1 MLKKVQQI
9 FRIIVL
15 CIVFFT
21 TTVVGTFG
29 VLWVKGKNEFVKELN
44 DIGIL
49 KTEDIV
55 KEKED
60 VINEEN
66 YILYQGERYKF
77 NDQIISILCIGV
89 DKERFSEGQT
99 VIGQAGQ
106 ADTLILLVL
115 DRKTKQITF
124 INISRD
130 SMTDIEIY
138 NVKNEYVDTRQGQI
152 CLSYAYGD
160 GREESCIRTVN
171 AVSRLLFGIPIHGY
185 IAINLSAV
193 EEMNDLVGGVELEI
207 LEDIPNTDLYQ
218 GQTVN
223 LTGEQARAYVKWRNY
238 KGEDAG
244 PEANEYRMKRQRQYM
259 ESFLKKVIERGKEN
273 PFFLLEVFEQVS
285 ENIVT
290 NINGAKLSYLA
301 PLAISCNID
310 QFKMIKVPGKITEEN
325 NYACYYVDDRALYE
339 LLLKVFYEKTI
350 EF

>member
-138 NVKNEYVDTRQGQI
+138 NVKNDMLILDKDRYVCPMRMGMDAKR
-152 CLSYAYGD
+152 
-160 GREESCIRTVN
+160 
-171 AVSRLLFGIPIHGY
+171 AV
-185 IAINLSAV
+185 
-193 EEMNDLVGGVELEI
+193 
-207 LEDIPNTDLYQ
+207 
-218 GQTVN
+218 
-223 LTGEQARAYVKWRNY
+223 
-238 KGEDAG
+238 
-244 PEANEYRMKRQRQYM
+244 
-259 ESFLKKVIERGKEN
+259 
-273 PFFLLEVFEQVS
+273 
-285 ENIVT
+285 
-290 NINGAKLSYLA
+290 
-301 PLAISCNID
+301 
-310 QFKMIKVPGKITEEN
+310 
-325 NYACYYVDDRALYE
+325 
-339 LLLKVFYEKTI
+339 
-350 EF
+350 